1 MRAVTKR
8 NEEINTLKFG
18 RYLDVFIY
26 FIVLFYIIK
35 LTSNSPLNYTYLVMF
50 LFNLFM
56 PNDLPFLIKPFNF
69 ALAFNIPVL
78 IRPFQNKESHKKYR
92 LLFLTD

>member
-1 MRAVTKR
+1 MALISFTRDTNQQERFVCAVTKR
-8 NEEINTLKFG
+8 NEEIDTFKFG

-35 LTSNSPLNYTYLVMF
+35 LTSNSPPNFTNLVMF

-56 PNDLPFLIKPFNF
+56 PNDLPF
-69 ALAFNIPVL
+69 
-78 IRPFQNKESHKKYR
+78 
-92 LLFLTD
+92 